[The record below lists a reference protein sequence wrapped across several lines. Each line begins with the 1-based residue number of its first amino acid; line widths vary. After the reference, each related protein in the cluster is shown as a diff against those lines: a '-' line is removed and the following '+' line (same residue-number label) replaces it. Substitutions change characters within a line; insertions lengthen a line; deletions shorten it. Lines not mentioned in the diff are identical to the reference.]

1 MLWMAV
7 LLGAAAAIALA
18 VMARLETERIE
29 RQWIEAGQVVAETT
43 EDSLE
48 VSMLNNSPEDI
59 RESVKNLEE
68 GDLVESVT
76 VYRRTGT
83 PWVTSNPDLTLSEQA
98 RAALMSS
105 MDEAR
110 TVDSSGE
117 GNLSVFV
124 PVEKHP
130 ECVGCHAE
138 ASDVLGAVEVRLD
151 ERPFQ
156 EDLVKSAR
164 TSLVFAAIPLLV
176 GIVASVWAIR
186 KSVLRPLADIGGA
199 AEKLGQGDLSVRLPK
214 YRGWELSEVA
224 TTFNDMATELEHQ
237 QRDLRETAEALR
249 SDLGSMEEIQSL
261 LTSGAGLGDVL
272 RRAARNVGSALEA
285 AGVAIWRVD
294 AEGAAAV
301 WGVQPPDGP
310 TVERAAA
317 EGVALTSAG
326 DLASAPAD
334 AQVAWA
340 VAPARVGERVL
351 AVVGVLWD
359 PSRVLAQ
366 SERDILV
373 SLAGLVGVAVRNADL
388 LESLQQK
395 EQVLQGL
402 LRKTLTVQEEE
413 RRRLSRELHDETS
426 QVLSAL
432 IMNVDLLESQAPV
445 DDASRTRI
453 AAVKALAEEAARNL
467 DRMLFELRPALLD
480 ELGLMPALRW
490 YVAQMSDLWGIPID
504 FEGGKLERLPDHI
517 ELAAFRIVQEAV
529 GNCVRH
535 AQPQH
540 VRVHVRMIDG
550 VLHVAIEDD
559 GVGFDAVE
567 VAARAR
573 TGEAVGLEGMRERA
587 EIVGGTFRVDSVPGR
602 GTRVVAELPVPD
614 GAEHAEGAG
623 PVDERGDPGSDVL
636 ARPTRRDEG
645 GELT

>member
-1 MLWMAV
+1 MRLEARVMLWMAV

-59 RESVKNLEE
+59 RGSVKNVEE

-83 PWVTSNPDLTLSEQA
+83 PWVTSNPNTTLSEPG
-98 RAALMSS
+98 RVALMSS
-105 MDEAR
+105 MADER
-110 TVDSSGE
+110 TVTSAGQ
-117 GNLSVFV
+117 GTLSVFV
-124 PVEKHP
+124 PVPKGP
-130 ECVGCHAE
+130 ECVGCHSE

-164 TSLVFAAIPLLV
+164 TSLVFAAIPLLA
-176 GIVASVWAIR
+176 GILASVWAIR
-186 KSVLRPLADIGGA
+186 KSVLRPLADVGEA
-199 AEKLGQGDLSVRLPK
+199 AEKLGDGDLSVRLPK
-214 YRGWELSEVA
+214 YRGWELAEVSS
-224 TTFNDMATELEHQ
+224 TFNEMAAQLEHQ
-237 QRDLRETAEALR
+237 HRDLKETAEELR

-272 RRAARNVGSALEA
+272 RRAAGNVGSALEA
-285 AGVAIWRVD
+285 SGVAIWRAD
-294 AEGAAAV
+294 AGEAAAV
-301 WGVQPPDGP
+301 WGTQPPDGP
-310 TVERAAA
+310 TVERAAS
-317 EGVALTSAG
+317 EGVTATSAG
-326 DLASAPAD
+326 DLASVPLETD
-334 AQVAWA
+334 IGWA
-340 VAPARVGERVL
+340 VAPARVGDRVL
-351 AVVGVLWD
+351 AVVGVGWEPPGTLD
-359 PSRVLAQ
+359 Q
-366 SERDILV
+366 SERDMLA
-373 SLAGLVGVAVRNADL
+373 SLAGLVGIAVRNAEL
-388 LESLQQK
+388 LERLQQK

-432 IMNVDLLESQAPV
+432 IMNIDLLESQAPV
-445 DDASRTRI
+445 DDTSRARI
-453 AAVKALAEEAARNL
+453 GAVKALAEEAARNL

-490 YVAQMSDLWGIPID
+490 YVAQMGDLWSIPID
-504 FEGGKLERLPDHI
+504 FEGAKLRRLPNHI

-529 GNCVRH
+529 SNCARH
-535 AQPQH
+535 ARPTKVG
-540 VRVHVRMIDG
+540 VRVSAVDG
-550 VLHVAIEDD
+550 TLHLEIEDD
-559 GVGFDAVE
+559 GVGFDALE
-567 VAARAR
+567 VSARAR

-614 GAEHAEGAG
+614 DGEVVE
-623 PVDERGDPGSDVL
+623 PGTDGL
-636 ARPTRRDEG
+636 AQQATTSEG

>member
-18 VMARLETERIE
+18 VMARLETQRIE

-48 VSMLNNSPEDI
+48 VGMLNNSPEDI
-59 RESVKNLEE
+59 RESVKNVEE

-83 PWVTSNPDLTLSEQA
+83 PWVTSSPDLTLSESA
-98 RAALMSS
+98 KAALMSS
-105 MDEAR
+105 MADNR

-117 GNLSVFV
+117 GTLSVFV
-124 PVEKHP
+124 PVPKSP
-130 ECVGCHAE
+130 ECVGCHSE

-156 EDLVKSAR
+156 EDLVRSAR
-164 TSLVFAAIPLLV
+164 TSLVFAGIPLLL

-186 KSVLRPLADIGGA
+186 KSVLRPLADIGEA
-199 AEKLGQGDLSVRLPK
+199 AEQLGEGDLSVRLPK
-214 YRGWELSEVA
+214 YRGWELAEVSS
-224 TTFNDMATELEHQ
+224 TFNEMATQLEHQ
-237 QRDLRETAEALR
+237 QRDLKETADELR

-272 RRAARNVGSALEA
+272 RRAASNVGAALDA
-285 AGVAIWRVD
+285 SGVAIWRIG

-301 WGVQPPDGP
+301 WGAPPQDP
-310 TVERAAA
+310 AVVERATSQDAT
-317 EGVALTSAG
+317 VTSAG
-326 DLASAPAD
+326 DLGSVPFENEIG
-334 AQVAWA
+334 WA
-340 VAPARVGERVL
+340 VAPTRIGERVL
-351 AVVGVLWD
+351 AVVAVGWD
-359 PSRVLAQ
+359 PPTKLDQ
-366 SERDILV
+366 SERDMLA
-373 SLAGLVGVAVRNADL
+373 SLAGLLGVAVRNAEL
-388 LESLQQK
+388 LERLQQK
-395 EQVLQGL
+395 EQVLEGL

-432 IMNVDLLESQAPV
+432 IMNIDLLESQAPV
-445 DDASRTRI
+445 DDASRARI
-453 AAVKALAEEAARNL
+453 GAVKALAEEAARNL

-490 YVAQMSDLWGIPID
+490 YVAQMSDLWSIPID
-504 FEGGKLERLPDHI
+504 FEGAKLGRLPDHI

-529 GNCVRH
+529 GNCARH
-535 AQPQH
+535 ARPSRVS
-540 VRVHVRMIDG
+540 VRVKLVDD
-550 VLHVAIEDD
+550 VLHLEIEDD
-559 GVGFDAVE
+559 GIGFDALE

-587 EIVGGTFRVDSVPGR
+587 EIVRGTFRVDSVPGR
-602 GTRVVAELPVPD
+602 GTRVAAELPLPEEGSPGVQPGD
-614 GAEHAEGAG
+614 GVAQPVTTSEG
-623 PVDERGDPGSDVL
+623 S
-636 ARPTRRDEG
+636 
-645 GELT
+645 ELT